1 MDAADVR
8 GLLALLIAD
17 GSLVPYRS
25 PSGGF
30 IQLTLTAGAAHSA
43 YLEEKAAEVRQFLPT
58 SAQIVPYQSALRPSG
73 KRTEVL
79 RFRVST
85 RKLRPIYHLL
95 YPHGMR
101 QITRD
106 VLEMLGARAAAWL
119 WAEGMRPG
127 KTGVFLARVGQ
138 ELEEAQLLAGWIET
152 ITGVPSVVWSGG
164 IRPRLLFDDSAAAR
178 LKGLLRPY
186 APASR
191 MHLFEP

>member
-8 GLLALLIAD
+8 GLLALLVAD

-43 YLEEKAAEVRQFLPT
+43 YLEEKAQEVRQFLPT
-58 SAQIVPYQSALRPSG
+58 QAQIVPYQSALRPSG

-95 YPHGMR
+95 YPHGVR
-101 QITRD
+101 QITSD
-106 VLEMLGARAAAWL
+106 VLGMLGARAAAWL
-119 WAEGMRPG
+119 WAEGA
-127 KTGVFLARVGQ
+127 KACKSGVLLNRVG
-138 ELEEAQLLAGWIET
+138 LEPDEAHLISGWIET
-152 ITGVPSVVWSGG
+152 ISGVPSVVYTACA
-164 IRPRLLFDDSAAAR
+164 RPRLLFEPPAAKR
-178 LKGLLRPY
+178 LKQLLAPY
-186 APASR
+186 GPKSR